1 MYKKDEDE
9 YEVMYIQNEGTY
21 DMISISKKNDKF
33 PHEVVDNEDMEHTKI
48 QTKEKNMH
56 SYVKFM

>member
-1 MYKKDEDE
+1 MHIHIKWRY
-9 YEVMYIQNEGTY
+9 TY
-21 DMISISKKNDKF
+21 LLISRSKKNDKF